1 MEIDSFIQRA
11 DYLEK
16 EIVIL
21 ERKIKRYPKGRL
33 ACVHNGKYK
42 KWYVR
47 YDGEGHYI
55 TKKKNKYLHTM
66 AEKLYMEALLAD
78 EKIEYKLLVELL
90 HANGIIKPEN
100 EVANLKNCDS
110 RRDNNRRNNK
120 YNKTPSYIG
129 QVQKLLAE
137 DPDYLELFPK
147 FNNPL
152 DDVAPNIRPVHKEN
166 LKVPTRA
173 GYMVRSKSEAIIVS
187 LLMDAEI
194 EFYYERPISL
204 AGNWFVPDFTC
215 INRTNKR
222 VYYYEHFGM
231 VDNDEYNKNMY
242 KKLKTYNDNGI
253 YQDINLIC
261 TYETSETPLDM
272 RDVQNQ
278 IKRFLL

>member
-1 MEIDSFIQRA
+1 
-11 DYLEK
+11 
-16 EIVIL
+16 
-21 ERKIKRYPKGRL
+21 
-33 ACVHNGKYK
+33 
-42 KWYVR
+42 
-47 YDGEGHYI
+47 
-55 TKKKNKYLHTM
+55 M

-137 DPDYLELFPK
+137 DSDYLELFPK

-215 INRTNKR
+215 INRTNKKI
-222 VYYYEHFGM
+222 YYYEHFGM

-272 RDVQNQ
+272 IYVQNQ

>member
-55 TKKKNKYLHTM
+55 TKKRNKYLHTM

-90 HANGIIKPEN
+90 HANGIINPEN
-100 EVANLKNCDS
+100 EAANLKNCDS

-137 DPDYLELFPK
+137 DSDYLELFPK

-152 DDVAPNIRPVHKEN
+152 GDVAPNIRPVHKEN

-173 GYMVRSKSEAIIVS
+173 GYDIRAESDKTIFVVVWLFLDFLVKS
-187 LLMDAEI
+187 
-194 EFYYERPISL
+194 
-204 AGNWFVPDFTC
+204 G
-215 INRTNKR
+215 
-222 VYYYEHFGM
+222 
-231 VDNDEYNKNMY
+231 
-242 KKLKTYNDNGI
+242 
-253 YQDINLIC
+253 
-261 TYETSETPLDM
+261 
-272 RDVQNQ
+272 
-278 IKRFLL
+278 

>member
-55 TKKKNKYLHTM
+55 TKKRNKYLHTM

-78 EKIEYKLLVELL
+78 EKIEHKLLMELL
-90 HANGIIKPEN
+90 RANGIINPEN
-100 EVANLKNCDS
+100 EAANLKNCDS

-120 YNKTPSYIG
+120 YNKTLSYIG

-137 DPDYLELFPK
+137 DSDYLELFPK

-173 GYMVRSKSEAIIVS
+173 GYMVR
-187 LLMDAEI
+187 
-194 EFYYERPISL
+194 
-204 AGNWFVPDFTC
+204 
-215 INRTNKR
+215 
-222 VYYYEHFGM
+222 
-231 VDNDEYNKNMY
+231 
-242 KKLKTYNDNGI
+242 
-253 YQDINLIC
+253 
-261 TYETSETPLDM
+261 
-272 RDVQNQ
+272 
-278 IKRFLL
+278 

>member
-21 ERKIKRYPKGRL
+21 EKKIKRYPKGRL

-90 HANGIIKPEN
+90 HANGIINPEN
-100 EVANLKNCDS
+100 EAANLKN
-110 RRDNNRRNNK
+110 RD
-120 YNKTPSYIG
+120 SYIS

-137 DPDYLELFPK
+137 DSDYLELFPE

-152 DDVAPNIRPVHKEN
+152 TEVVPNVRPIHKEN
-166 LKVPTRA
+166 LRVPTRA

-194 EFYYERPISL
+194 EFYYERPVSL

-215 INRTNKR
+215 FNKKNKKI
-222 VYYYEHFGM
+222 YYYEHFGM
-231 VDNDEYNKNMY
+231 VDNADYNKSMY

>member
-55 TKKKNKYLHTM
+55 TKKRNKYLHTM

-78 EKIEYKLLVELL
+78 EKIE
-90 HANGIIKPEN
+90 
-100 EVANLKNCDS
+100 
-110 RRDNNRRNNK
+110 
-120 YNKTPSYIG
+120 
-129 QVQKLLAE
+129 
-137 DPDYLELFPK
+137 
-147 FNNPL
+147 
-152 DDVAPNIRPVHKEN
+152 HK
-166 LKVPTRA
+166 
-173 GYMVRSKSEAIIVS
+173 

-215 INRTNKR
+215 INRTNKKI
-222 VYYYEHFGM
+222 YYYEHFGM